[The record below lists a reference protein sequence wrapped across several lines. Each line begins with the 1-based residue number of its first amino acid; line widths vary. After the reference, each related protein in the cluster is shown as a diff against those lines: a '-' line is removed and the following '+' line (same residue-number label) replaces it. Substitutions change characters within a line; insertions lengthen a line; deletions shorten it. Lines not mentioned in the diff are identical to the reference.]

1 MAERR
6 AQRWTVEDVEALPDD
21 GWTRYELVDGELL
34 MSTAPRFEHQ
44 IVCAE
49 GTGALTEWNRE
60 TELGFVLVAP
70 GLVFGPHDAAQPD
83 FVWISRERSARVLD
97 DKGHFSSGPE
107 LVVEVLS
114 PGAANA
120 RRDRVLKL
128 RQYSLYDVDEYWV
141 VNWRT
146 STVEIYRRQDGNLRL
161 VATLGADDTITSP
174 LLPGFALPVAR
185 LFPWCSV
192 TPQS

>member
-1 MAERR
+1 MAR
-6 AQRWTVEDVEALPDD
+6 AQSKRWTVEDVDALPDD

-44 IVCAE
+44 LVCTK
-49 GTGALTEWNRE
+49 GTTALEIWNDASG
-60 TELGFVLVAP
+60 LGFVLVAP
-70 GLVFGPHDAAQPD
+70 GLVFGRHDAAQPD

-120 RRDRVLKL
+120 RRDRVLKP
-128 RQYSLYDVDEYWV
+128 RQYSIYGVDEYWLID
-141 VNWRT
+141 WQAA
-146 STVEIYRRQDGNLRL
+146 TVEVYRRQDDALRL
-161 VATLGADDTITSP
+161 VATLGADDTLTSP
-174 LLPGFALPVAR
+174 LLPGFALPIAR
-185 LFPWCSV
+185 LFPWR
-192 TPQS
+192 